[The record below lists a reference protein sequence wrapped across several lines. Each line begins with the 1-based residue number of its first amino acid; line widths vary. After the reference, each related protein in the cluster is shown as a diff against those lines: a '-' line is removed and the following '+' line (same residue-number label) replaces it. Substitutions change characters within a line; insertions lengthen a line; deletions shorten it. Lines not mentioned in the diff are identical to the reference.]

1 MWGETAEGRGNPGS
15 HGGRDEGERRIQ
27 KFQRHKSNKNKIS
40 QNEREGKKDHQPQ
53 VEVSALCNRTGTT
66 LYLNLKTCLQVATNF
81 YEKSKRQK
89 KKIRERERARER
101 ERESKKKFLKVDL
114 FLYKIIKK
122 KTHHQT

>member
-89 KKIRERERARER
+89 KK
-101 ERESKKKFLKVDL
+101 K
-114 FLYKIIKK
+114 
-122 KTHHQT
+122 